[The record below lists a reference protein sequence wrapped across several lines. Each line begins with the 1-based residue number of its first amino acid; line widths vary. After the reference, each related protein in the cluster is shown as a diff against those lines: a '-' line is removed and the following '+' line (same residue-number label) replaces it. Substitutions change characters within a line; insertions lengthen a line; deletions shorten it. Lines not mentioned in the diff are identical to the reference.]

1 VKKYYL
7 FFFGHQL
14 QGFILKSIVSGF
26 IFCFTCAVVLA
37 QQQNALS
44 DFNVI
49 NWSSAAPQPFNV
61 SEAQGRV
68 VNGKLYCFGGFDSQ
82 KSTFTPTKR
91 AYVFDPVVNTWSAI
105 ADLPHTPNGANFGG
119 ITHAGIAT
127 DGTDLYIAGGYTSDS
142 AGTGQIFGTRQ
153 VWKYIIAQ
161 NVYTRLPDLPIRI
174 AAGQLEYLNGV
185 LHYIA
190 GTDSSRTKDLGNHY
204 VLNLNNLQAGWDT
217 MAPLPNPRQ
226 HAASSVFGGKIYFLG
241 GQHGQDEMLVTQK
254 EVDVFDPANNSW
266 TRLADLPVPAGANG
280 RGHISSAGVVMG
292 SRILLFGGEIVHQTS
307 VNLVSA
313 YTPATNT
320 WANLTHLPQN
330 RYSGVAGIMNGT
342 IYYTGGSETSNT
354 FRGVPDTSLSANALL
369 FVENPD
375 NFPANDRFVFSR
387 VQVPWSRN
395 DTNYNANHDSLAVR
409 IRNKGTQNLIIK
421 KLTLSVDT
429 AWKFVKLN
437 GVDFDSVTSLPLT
450 IAPGAFADLTIRF
463 TAADAATR
471 VKILQDTLTIFSN
484 DSKFPSKTVYLSG
497 LWQKQGEGEN
507 EPSLQEIINAFGFK
521 TRTGFNHNDP
531 DQGDTTKLKGDQIL
545 SSFFVRADTTRP
557 VQVRQIG
564 SYHGCCT
571 QTETIK
577 WYNKGSDTLR
587 VILTHLAADAQSLLP
602 RKNNSTSSASAAFTP
617 PGAFG
622 FKVGNSDNTDPSKN
636 VNGTTGI
643 RILKAYDVNR
653 KIIPNSYLFSND
665 YLGSPFTNS
674 DYNDNTY
681 FITNVRPANG
691 AAFFSL
697 LNPSPSDLDF
707 GEKILK
713 TSNSLSLKLSS
724 LGQIYADST
733 RDPDITIDSVTI
745 TGENKSEF
753 TFALPAKRTLIPQDS
768 TALTVTFNPATQ
780 GLKIADLL
788 IHYNNS
794 RSPLRVPLYGIAESP
809 DTTVIVNYRISSG
822 SSTPMT
828 INGKTWG
835 ADTPYLRDST
845 APFTNIHLHQIAGTD
860 EDSLYLKEQSS
871 TRTQKFRYEFPV
883 ENGDYV
889 VRLHFAE
896 IYWGAPG
903 SGISGGA
910 GSRIMDVALENVP
923 RLVNFD
929 VTQEVGGATAL
940 IKNLPVTVTD
950 GKLNIDFSASV
961 NNPMVVAVEIYS
973 FRASAI
979 LASADP
985 AVNILPAGNGL
996 KKPKVY
1002 PNPLQKRFTIEFPGE
1017 YSGYTNLQISDALGH
1032 KYDLGKIKL
1041 QRGISNNTEVNIS
1054 RLSLKPGFY
1063 YLKIVSETR
1072 PADIIKLIIK

>member
-1 VKKYYL
+1 MNKHYSFFVKN
-7 FFFGHQL
+7 QVA
-14 QGFILKSIVSGF
+14 FILKSFFSGF
-26 IFCFTCAVVLA
+26 IFCFIWASVFA
-37 QQQNALS
+37 QQQNASS
-44 DFNVI
+44 DFNLI
-49 NWSSAAPQPFNV
+49 NWSTAAPQPYNV

-68 VNGKLYCFGGFDSQ
+68 VNGKLYSFGGFDSQ

-91 AYVFDPVVNTWSAI
+91 SYVFDPVTNTWSAI
-105 ADLPHTPNGANFGG
+105 ADLPYTPNGANFGG
-119 ITHAGIAT
+119 VTHAGIAT
-127 DGTDLYIAGGYTSDS
+127 DGTDIYIAAGYTSDS
-142 AGTGQIFGTRQ
+142 AGTGQIFGTKQ
-153 VWKYIIAQ
+153 VWKYIVSQ
-161 NVYTRLPDLPIRI
+161 NIYARLPDLPIRI
-174 AAGQLEYLNGV
+174 SAGQLEYLNGI
-185 LHYIA
+185 LHYIG
-190 GTDSSRTKDLGNHY
+190 GTDSTRTKDIGNHY
-204 VLNLNNLQAGWDT
+204 VLDLNNLQAGWDT
-217 MAPLPNPRQ
+217 MAPLPNPRH
-226 HAASSVFGGKIYFLG
+226 HAASSVFGGKIYFIG
-241 GQHGQDEMLVTQK
+241 GQHGHDEKLITQK
-254 EVDVFDPANNSW
+254 DVDVFDPANNSW
-266 TRLADLPVPAGANG
+266 SRLADLPVPSGANG

-292 SRILLFGGEIVHQTS
+292 NRILVFGGEIVHQTS

-342 IYYTGGSETSNT
+342 MYYTGGSETNTT
-354 FRGVPDTSLSANALL
+354 FRGLPDTSLSNNALL

-387 VQVPWSRN
+387 VQIPWSRN
-395 DTNYNANHDSLAVR
+395 DTNFNANHDSLAVR
-409 IRNKGTQNLIIK
+409 IRNKGTKNLIIK
-421 KLTLSVDT
+421 NLTLSVDT

-437 GVDFDSVTSLPLT
+437 GADFDSVTSLPLT
-450 IAPGAFADLTIRF
+450 ILPGSSADLTIRF

-471 VKILQDTLTIFSN
+471 VKILHDTLTIVSN

-497 LWQKQGEGEN
+497 LWQKQGEGDN
-507 EPSLQEIINAFGFK
+507 EPYLQEIINAFDFK
-521 TRTGFNHNDP
+521 TRTGFGHTDP
-531 DQGDTTKLKGDQIL
+531 DQGDTTKPKGDQIM

-557 VQVRQIG
+557 VQVRQIS

-577 WYNKGSDTLR
+577 WYKKGNDTLR
-587 VILTHLAADAQSLLP
+587 TVLTHLAADAQSLLP
-602 RKNNSTSSASAAFTP
+602 RKNNSTSPAFATFTP

-622 FKVGNSDNTDPSKN
+622 FKVGNSDNTDPAKN
-636 VNGTTGI
+636 DSGRIGI
-643 RILKAYDVNR
+643 RILKAYDENR
-653 KIIPNSYLFSND
+653 KIIPNSYFISND
-665 YLGSPFTNS
+665 YLASQYTNY

-681 FITNVRPANG
+681 FITNVKPESG

-733 RDPDITIDSVTI
+733 RDPAITIDSVTI
-745 TGENKSEF
+745 TGENQSEF
-753 TFALPAKRTLIPQDS
+753 TFGLPAKRTLNPQDS
-768 TALTVTFNPATQ
+768 TALTVTFNPVTQ

-794 RSPLRVPLYGIAESP
+794 LSPLRVPLYGIAKSS
-809 DTTVIVNYRISSG
+809 DTAVIVNYRISSG
-822 SSTPMT
+822 SATPIT

-835 ADTPYLRDST
+835 ADTQYLRDST
-845 APFTNIHLHQIAGTD
+845 APFTNTHLHQIAGTD

-871 TRTQKFRYEFPV
+871 TRTQKFGYEFPI

-910 GSRIMDVALENVP
+910 GSRIMNVALENVP

-940 IKNLPVTVTD
+940 IKNLPVTITD

-961 NNPMVVAVEIYS
+961 DRPMVVAVEIVS

-985 AVNILPAGNGL
+985 SVNILPEGNGL

-1002 PNPLQKRFTIEFPGE
+1002 PNPLRKRFTIEFPGE
-1017 YSGYTNLQISDALGH
+1017 YSGYTSLQISDALGH

-1041 QRGISNNTEVNIS
+1041 QRGRSNNTEVDIS
-1054 RLSLKPGFY
+1054 NLSLKPGFY
-1063 YLKIVSETR
+1063 YLRIVSETR
-1072 PADIIKLIIK
+1072 PADVIKLIIK